1 MLVTALAEEQK
12 GDFIISKPTQ
22 CESRVK
28 TEIFSVTFSLEFA
41 IPTRAIRDKG
51 QLLIEISPPGLGI
64 PILAFSRGKFV
75 VS

>member
-12 GDFIISKPTQ
+12 SDFIIPKPTQ

-28 TEIFSVTFSLEFA
+28 IEIFSVTFSLEFA

-51 QLLIEISPPGLGI
+51 QLFIEIGSLGLGI
-64 PILAFSRGKFV
+64 PIGTFSRGKFV